1 MGNRAEIY
9 FRMYRK
15 FQDALAD
22 IGGISKA
29 LTTICYIINYL
40 INDYTINKDI
50 NNNYFTLKKDENQRR
65 KKVNLKNLNVNSE
78 PKKTNVSNA
87 SRVKS
92 YEGIFGDKNIYRNKL
107 INNFAKN
114 NSNYKK
120 ESSNNNFQ
128 LQIAF
133 SDFMKDSFLN
143 QKSIDIKKYSTN
155 NKSINCK
162 MYFKSL
168 IENKTDT
175 SRRLNLVKSL
185 WKNKISE
192 ENIIYLSIQID
203 SINKTLFDYEQISL
217 INNQDF
223 SNLKNF

>member
-1 MGNRAEIY
+1 
-9 FRMYRK
+9 
-15 FQDALAD
+15 
-22 IGGISKA
+22 
-29 LTTICYIINYL
+29 
-40 INDYTINKDI
+40 
-50 NNNYFTLKKDENQRR
+50 
-65 KKVNLKNLNVNSE
+65 
-78 PKKTNVSNA
+78 
-87 SRVKS
+87 
-92 YEGIFGDKNIYRNKL
+92 
-107 INNFAKN
+107 
-114 NSNYKK
+114 
-120 ESSNNNFQ
+120 
-128 LQIAF
+128 
-133 SDFMKDSFLN
+133 MKDSFLN